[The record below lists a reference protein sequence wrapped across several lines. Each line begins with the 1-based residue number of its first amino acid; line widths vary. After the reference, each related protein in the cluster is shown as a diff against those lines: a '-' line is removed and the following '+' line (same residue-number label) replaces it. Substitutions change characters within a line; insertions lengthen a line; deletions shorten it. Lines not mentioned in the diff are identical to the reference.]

1 MDKDIDLSEKD
12 ELLRK
17 IKNLAIDPIDY
28 LEGKELLMLMDYYG
42 VHGLME
48 LNVEQLKEYYEKRTT
63 KTVEGGT
70 TSSS

>member
-1 MDKDIDLSEKD
+1 MDKDIDWSEKD

-17 IKNLAIDPIDY
+17 I
-28 LEGKELLMLMDYYG
+28 ELLMLMDYYG

-48 LNVEQLKEYYEKRTT
+48 LNVNQLKEYYEKRTA